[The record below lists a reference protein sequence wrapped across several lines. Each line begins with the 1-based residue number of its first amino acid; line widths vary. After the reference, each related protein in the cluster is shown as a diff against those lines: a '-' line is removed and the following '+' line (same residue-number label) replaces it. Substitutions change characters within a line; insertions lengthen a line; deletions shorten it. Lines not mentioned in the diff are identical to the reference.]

1 MLNLKKDIYTKFILI
16 FVGTFSTVF
25 MLAYFLIKDFLLEN
39 VNPINHDMVLL
50 LDTYNTIWSEVI
62 IAFVFISIGSFF
74 LVKKFSDN
82 LLADTNHFTE
92 YLEEIN
98 KKNYDAIVQ
107 IQHYSE
113 FLRMSLIFK
122 NLVKRL
128 KPKMKLKTKK

>member
-1 MLNLKKDIYTKFILI
+1 
-16 FVGTFSTVF
+16 

>member
-1 MLNLKKDIYTKFILI
+1 MLNLKKDIYRKFFFI
-16 FVGTFSTVF
+16 FVGTFFLVF
-25 MLAYFLIKDFLLEN
+25 TLAYFLIKDFLLEI
-39 VNPINHDMVLL
+39 VNSNNHDILKFI
-50 LDTYNTIWSEVI
+50 DTYNTIWAEVI
-62 IAFVFISIGSFF
+62 IAFIIISIGSF
-74 LVKKFSDN
+74 LVVKKFSDN

-107 IQHYSE
+107 IQHYTE

-128 KPKMKLKTKK
+128 KAKEKKV

>member
-1 MLNLKKDIYTKFILI
+1 LLNLKKDIYRKFFFI
-16 FVGTFSTVF
+16 FVGTFFLVF
-25 MLAYFLIKDFLLEN
+25 TLAYFLIKDFLLEI
-39 VNPINHDMVLL
+39 VNSNNHDILKFI
-50 LDTYNTIWSEVI
+50 DTYNTIWAEVI
-62 IAFVFISIGSFF
+62 IAFIIISIGSF
-74 LVKKFSDN
+74 LVVKKFSDN

-107 IQHYSE
+107 IQHYTE

-128 KPKMKLKTKK
+128 KAKEKKV